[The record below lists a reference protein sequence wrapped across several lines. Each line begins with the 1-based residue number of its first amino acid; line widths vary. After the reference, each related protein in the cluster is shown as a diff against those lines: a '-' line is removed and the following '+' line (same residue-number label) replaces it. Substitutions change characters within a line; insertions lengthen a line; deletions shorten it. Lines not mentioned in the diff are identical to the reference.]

1 METETRNIEK
11 MVMLEDL
18 STANEYLDLFMSFF
32 IEVIRNHHYD
42 SVKSHREADAHILFQ
57 MFFSKTMHFQHMLQG
72 ASFQT
77 SNVAINRI
85 IDPTLL
91 FTLVRNQYE
100 CLCLFELINIIPNS
114 ESKKDFLSLI
124 HQVSGLKYRQRFADN
139 TTLEESIQK
148 VELEKKEIEEDT
160 ERILSSS
167 VYHHLDAKSQNLV
180 RMSLK
185 SKDYQLYF
193 KSENEIQ
200 KLGWRNF
207 ADKFGMKNGGID
219 NLYTY
224 FCLHAH
230 PSYPSIMQFRD
241 AFAKSKP
248 EFINMAI
255 FASQTF
261 LIFLSVFLVDY
272 MRLFPSIVEEF
283 KKLDADTQKLLIAY
297 NDFFREDKYKATF

>member
-114 ESKKDFLSLI
+114 EEGVSK
-124 HQVSGLKYRQRFADN
+124 
-139 TTLEESIQK
+139 
-148 VELEKKEIEEDT
+148 
-160 ERILSSS
+160 
-167 VYHHLDAKSQNLV
+167 
-180 RMSLK
+180 
-185 SKDYQLYF
+185 
-193 KSENEIQ
+193 
-200 KLGWRNF
+200 
-207 ADKFGMKNGGID
+207 
-219 NLYTY
+219 
-224 FCLHAH
+224 H
-230 PSYPSIMQFRD
+230 PI
-241 AFAKSKP
+241 
-248 EFINMAI
+248 
-255 FASQTF
+255 
-261 LIFLSVFLVDY
+261 
-272 MRLFPSIVEEF
+272 
-283 KKLDADTQKLLIAY
+283 
-297 NDFFREDKYKATF
+297 